1 VPASLVPTPFPL
13 PAPAFA
19 ALPAAD
25 ALPAL
30 VLAERDASRRGD
42 LPLLAMLWAGDAR
55 IVDSRGTA
63 EPSDD
68 YVWQG
73 RNALLDR
80 YAIAVFPA
88 PPPPLEEPLA
98 LDITASGDM
107 ATATLGVDR
116 WRFVQRDGRWWLL
129 ELAY

>member
-1 VPASLVPTPFPL
+1 M
-13 PAPAFA
+13 
-19 ALPAAD
+19 
-25 ALPAL
+25 
-30 VLAERDASRRGD
+30 LAERDASRRGD